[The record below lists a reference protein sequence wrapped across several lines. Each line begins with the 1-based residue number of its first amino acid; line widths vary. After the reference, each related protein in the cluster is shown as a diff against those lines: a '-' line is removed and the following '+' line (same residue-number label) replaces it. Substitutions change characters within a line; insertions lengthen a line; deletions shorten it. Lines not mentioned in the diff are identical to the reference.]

1 MTERLYIC
9 MGETIKQCVPQG
21 LCGCSMNLRDW
32 LRKLNA
38 YDIHFEDASD
48 KSVIDY
54 IYYEKGKRL
63 EEVRR

>member
-9 MGETIKQCVPQG
+9 MGETIKSCVPQG

-38 YDIHFEDASD
+38 YDYQFEYASD
-48 KSVIDY
+48 RSAIDY
-54 IYYEKGKRL
+54 IYYEFGKGL
-63 EEVRR
+63 EWYR